1 MAKLKLTK
9 SAVDAA
15 QPQSQA
21 IELRDTLVPGFL
33 CKITPAGR
41 KVFMLQYRTNA
52 GERRKPALGQ
62 YGELT
67 VEQARSLAQEWLA
80 QVRRGG
86 DPAADKAAARKAP
99 TVKELC
105 AKFMEDYSKLRNKPS
120 TQEGY
125 QSVIDRNIIPMIG
138 RMKVQDVKR
147 PDVAAM
153 MKKMAHKPADAN
165 RTFSVMRRMFNLA
178 EVWGYRPDGTN
189 PCRHVPMFPNGKAT
203 HLISDED
210 MGKLFRQLDRIEAE
224 GLENYVIPLAIRLQ
238 FEFAG
243 RRGEI
248 VTLQWD
254 WVDFENR
261 RVVWPDSKTGGMSK
275 PMSEEAYRLLSTAPK
290 QEGSPYVLP
299 SPSHPGQH
307 LTTGEYYNGWSRAL
321 KAAGAAHVGTHG
333 IRHRSA
339 TDIANSGI
347 PVKVGMAL
355 TAHKTVAMFMRYVH
369 TEDDPVRKAAE
380 LVALRRQTVVMGK
393 RLKVRENTVSAD

>member
-1 MAKLKLTK
+1 MAKIKLTK

-15 QPQSQA
+15 QPQAQA

-52 GERRKPALGQ
+52 GERRKPALGLF
-62 YGELT
+62 GELT

-86 DPAADKAAARKAP
+86 DPAADKAEARQAP
-99 TVKELC
+99 TVEELC
-105 AKFMEDYSKLRNKPS
+105 KKFMEDYSKKRNKPS
-120 TQEGY
+120 TRVGY
-125 QSVIDRNIIPMIG
+125 QGVINRCIIPLLG
-138 RMKVQDVKR
+138 RKKVHDVKR
-147 PDVAAM
+147 PDVASLM
-153 MKKMAHKPADAN
+153 EKFSYKQTEAN
-165 RTFSVMRRMFNLA
+165 KAFSILRKMFNMA

-189 PCRHVPMFPNGKAT
+189 PCRHVPMFPAGKST

-210 MGKLFRQLDRIEAE
+210 MGKLFRQLDKIEAE

-243 RRGEI
+243 RRSEI
-248 VTLQWD
+248 VTLEWE
-254 WVDFENR
+254 WVDLENR

-275 PMSEEAYRLLSTAPK
+275 PMSEEAYRLLSTAPR
-290 QEGSPYVLP
+290 QEGTPYVLP
-299 SPSHPGQH
+299 SPSHPGKH
-307 LTTGEYYNGWSRAL
+307 LTTGEYYGGWSRAL
-321 KAAGAAHVGTHG
+321 KAAGATHVGTHG

-380 LVALRRQTVVMGK
+380 LVANRRKTITEAQRPAEV
-393 RLKVRENTVSAD
+393 AA